1 MANNQ
6 HNFKPLIID
15 RQDLMVEKTLV
26 KRVKNQATRAI
37 VKENYKKDVIV
48 SGYSVTFLDM
58 IYVSNDKY

>member
-37 VKENYKKDVIV
+37 VK
-48 SGYSVTFLDM
+48 
-58 IYVSNDKY
+58 